1 MLLIVEKIEVKNN
14 TTYLTCLTTEH
25 KKQVRCN
32 SSRFSWKVTTLAEE
46 SAERAEAKM
55 KADVLKET
63 AVIREQFSFKDHMRL
78 SFYPRIIEATV
89 WKYVDK
95 VIDYCVQNRVDVFK
109 KLTRAAREFRKEYD
123 NEVAKDL
130 KFEFRQKIQHQA
142 DLWQKACTTDFIQ
155 MQYTVSNVL
164 LRAYKQ
170 VPDFIINAY
179 LARKLIEL
187 RRSHDAEMNS
197 LLEQKLGYHSPSL
210 EMKPITKLYNL
221 LEGWLPEMDEIK
233 KVDKDLNITIGM
245 KVLKNKLSLIE
256 WGD

>member
-1 MLLIVEKIEVKNN
+1 MLLVVKKIEVKNKII
-14 TTYLTCLTTEH
+14 YLTCLSTEN

-32 SSRFSWKVTTLAEE
+32 SSRFSWVVTTISEQI
-46 SAERAEAKM
+46 AERAEERM
-55 KADVLKET
+55 KTEVLKET
-63 AVIREQFSFKDHMRL
+63 AALREQFSFVDNMRIT
-78 SFYPRIIEATV
+78 FYPRIIDLTA

-95 VIDYCVQNRVDVFK
+95 VIDYCVQNRVEVFK
-109 KLTRAAREFRKEYD
+109 KLTRTAREFRKEYD
-123 NEVAKDL
+123 AQVAKDL
-130 KFEFRQKIQHQA
+130 KSEHRNKIQRQA
-142 DLWQKACTTDFIQ
+142 YLWQKACEVNFLQ

-164 LRAYKQ
+164 LRIYDN
-170 VPDFIINAY
+170 VPEFIVNAY

-187 RRSHDAEMNS
+187 RRLHDAEMSS
-197 LLEQKLGYHSPSL
+197 LLEKKLGYPSPSL

>member
-1 MLLIVEKIEVKNN
+1 MLLIVKNIEVKNN
-14 TTYLTCLTTEH
+14 ITYLTCLATEH
-25 KKQVRCN
+25 KKQFRCN
-32 SSRFSWKVTTLAEE
+32 SSRFYWKVTTLAEE

-55 KADVLKET
+55 KAKVLNET
-63 AVIREQFSFKDHMRL
+63 TVIREQFSFKDHMRL

-95 VIDYCVQNRVDVFK
+95 VIDYCVQNRIDVFK

-123 NEVAKDL
+123 DDVAKDL

-142 DLWQKACTTDFIQ
+142 DLWQKSCTTDFIQ

-164 LRAYKQ
+164 LRVYEN
-170 VPDFIINAY
+170 VPEFIVNAY

-187 RRSHDAEMNS
+187 RRLHDAEMSS
-197 LLEQKLGYHSPSL
+197 LLENKLGYPSPSL
-210 EMKPITKLYNL
+210 EMNPITKLYNL

-233 KVDKDLNITIGM
+233 KVDNDLNITIGM

>member
-1 MLLIVEKIEVKNN
+1 MLLVVKKIEVKNKI
-14 TTYLTCLTTEH
+14 TYLTCLTTEH

-32 SSRFSWKVTTLAEE
+32 SSRFSWAVTTISEHIAECAEE
-46 SAERAEAKM
+46 RM
-55 KADVLKET
+55 KTEVLKET
-63 AVIREQFSFKDHMRL
+63 AALREQFSFEDTMRIT
-78 SFYPRIIEATV
+78 FYPRIIDSIV

-95 VIDYCVQNRVDVFK
+95 VIDYCVQNRVEVFK

-123 NEVAKDL
+123 SQVAKDL
-130 KFEFRQKIQHQA
+130 KLEYRNKIQRQA
-142 DLWQKACTTDFIQ
+142 ELWHKSCAVNFLQ

-164 LRAYKQ
+164 LRIYEK
-170 VPDFIINAY
+170 VPDFIVNAY

-187 RRSHDAEMNS
+187 RRLHDSEMS
-197 LLEQKLGYHSPSL
+197 SILEKKLGYPSPSL

-233 KVDKDLNITIGM
+233 KVDNDLNIMIGM

>member
-1 MLLIVEKIEVKNN
+1 MLLVVKKIDVRNKI
-14 TTYLTCLTTEH
+14 TYLTCLTTEH

-32 SSRFSWKVTTLAEE
+32 SSRFSWTVTTISEHI
-46 SAERAEAKM
+46 AERAEAKM

-63 AVIREQFSFKDHMRL
+63 AVIREQFSFQDHMRL

-95 VIDYCVQNRVDVFK
+95 VIYYCVQNRVDVFK
-109 KLTRAAREFRKEYD
+109 KLTRTAREFKKEYD
-123 NEVAKDL
+123 AEVAKDL
-130 KFEFRQKIQHQA
+130 KLEFQKKIQRQA
-142 DLWQKACTTDFIQ
+142 DLWQKACEVNFLQ
-155 MQYTVSNVL
+155 MQYTASNVL
-164 LRAYKQ
+164 LRSYEK
-170 VPDFIINAY
+170 VPEFIVNAY
-179 LARKLIEL
+179 IARKLIEL
-187 RRSHDAEMNS
+187 RRLHDDEMS
-197 LLEQKLGYHSPSL
+197 LLLEKKLGYPSPSL
-210 EMKPITKLYNL
+210 EMKQITKLYNL

>member
-1 MLLIVEKIEVKNN
+1 MLLVVKKIEVRNKI
-14 TTYLTCLTTEH
+14 TYLTCLTTEH

-32 SSRFSWKVTTLAEE
+32 SSRFSWTVTTISEHI
-46 SAERAEAKM
+46 AERAEERM
-55 KADVLKET
+55 KTEVLKET
-63 AVIREQFSFKDHMRL
+63 AALREQFSFKDHMRI

-95 VIDYCVQNRVDVFK
+95 VIDYCVQNRIDVFK

-123 NEVAKDL
+123 DEVAKDL

-142 DLWQKACTTDFIQ
+142 NLWQKACTTDFIK

-170 VPDFIINAY
+170 VPDFIVNAY

-187 RRSHDAEMNS
+187 RRTHDAEMS
-197 LLEQKLGYHSPSL
+197 LLLEHKLGYPSPSL
-210 EMKPITKLYNL
+210 EMNPITKLYNL

>member
-1 MLLIVEKIEVKNN
+1 
-14 TTYLTCLTTEH
+14 
-25 KKQVRCN
+25 
-32 SSRFSWKVTTLAEE
+32 
-46 SAERAEAKM
+46 
-55 KADVLKET
+55 
-63 AVIREQFSFKDHMRL
+63 
-78 SFYPRIIEATV
+78 
-89 WKYVDK
+89 
-95 VIDYCVQNRVDVFK
+95 
-109 KLTRAAREFRKEYD
+109 
-123 NEVAKDL
+123 
-130 KFEFRQKIQHQA
+130 
-142 DLWQKACTTDFIQ
+142 

-170 VPDFIINAY
+170 VPEFIINAY

-197 LLEQKLGYHSPSL
+197 LLEQKLGYPSPSL

-233 KVDKDLNITIGM
+233 KVDSDLNITIGM

>member
-1 MLLIVEKIEVKNN
+1 MLLVVKNIEVKNKI
-14 TTYLTCLTTEH
+14 TYLTCLTTEH

-32 SSRFSWKVTTLAEE
+32 SSRFSWVVTTISEQI
-46 SAERAEAKM
+46 AERAEERM
-55 KADVLKET
+55 KTEVLKET
-63 AVIREQFSFKDHMRL
+63 AALREQFSFQDHMRL

-95 VIDYCVQNRVDVFK
+95 VIDYCVQNRVEVFK
-109 KLTRAAREFRKEYD
+109 KLTRTAREFRKEYD
-123 NEVAKDL
+123 VQVAKDL
-130 KFEFRQKIQHQA
+130 KSEHINKIQRQA
-142 DLWQKACTTDFIQ
+142 DLWQKACEVNFLQ

-164 LRAYKQ
+164 LRIYDN
-170 VPDFIINAY
+170 VPEFIVNAY

-187 RRSHDAEMNS
+187 RRSHDSEMNL
-197 LLEQKLGYHSPSL
+197 LLEKKLGYHSPSL

-233 KVDKDLNITIGM
+233 KVDNDLNIMIGM